1 MINSIEIILAQTN
14 YLEYT
19 DIILRQKK
27 RKKKSAMSN
36 YPNIEKGKNEID
48 VW

>member
-1 MINSIEIILAQTN
+1 MNNIGIILAQTV

-19 DIILRQKK
+19 DIILRQRK
-27 RKKKSAMSN
+27 RLKKSAMSN